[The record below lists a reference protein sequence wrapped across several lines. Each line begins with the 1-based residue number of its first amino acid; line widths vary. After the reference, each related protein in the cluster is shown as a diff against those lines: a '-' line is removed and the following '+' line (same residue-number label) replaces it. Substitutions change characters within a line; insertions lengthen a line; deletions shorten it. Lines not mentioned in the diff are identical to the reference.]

1 MREKTAP
8 SGDVIRKFLPND
20 TPSLIL
26 MDKLMNYVTRTRKSG
41 LADQFY
47 AFLHNLS
54 EAARG
59 MDRVVL
65 VVSVPASELEMTPSD
80 QEDYDRI
87 KKLLD
92 RVGKPVQISHEKETA
107 EIIRRRLF
115 EWDGVPTEA
124 NKIIQEY
131 ADWVVEH
138 RQQVPSWFP
147 VDRAREEFK
156 ASYPFHPLV
165 ISVFER
171 KWRAL
176 PRFQQTRGVL
186 RLLALCPAIWNSK
199 NGQDEITISAFVFLI
214 SAPRWAPSA
223 AASSGLPD
231 APWIPP
237 GSWWG
242 IRSLYSLPIR
252 KPGRLSPFFP
262 GKSVHTHSP
271 VKQNYLRLPKNFPN
285 PSRIS
290 L

>member
-1 MREKTAP
+1 
-8 SGDVIRKFLPND
+8 
-20 TPSLIL
+20 
-26 MDKLMNYVTRTRKSG
+26 
-41 LADQFY
+41 
-47 AFLHNLS
+47 
-54 EAARG
+54 

-115 EWDGVPTEA
+115 EWDGVPHEA

-186 RLLALCPAIWNSK
+186 RLLALWVS
-199 NGQDEITISAFVFLI
+199 SAYRDGYQGKHKDSLI
-214 SAPRWAPSA
+214 GTRFRTAR
-223 AASSGLPD
+223 
-231 APWIPP
+231 
-237 GSWWG
+237 
-242 IRSLYSLPIR
+242 
-252 KPGRLSPFFP
+252 
-262 GKSVHTHSP
+262 
-271 VKQNYLRLPKNFPN
+271 
-285 PSRIS
+285 
-290 L
+290 

>member
-1 MREKTAP
+1 
-8 SGDVIRKFLPND
+8 
-20 TPSLIL
+20 
-26 MDKLMNYVTRTRKSG
+26 
-41 LADQFY
+41 
-47 AFLHNLS
+47 
-54 EAARG
+54 

-115 EWDGVPTEA
+115 EWDGVPPEA

-165 ISVFER
+165 ISVFETEM
-171 KWRAL
+171 AGT
-176 PRFQQTRGVL
+176 PPVPADTRG
-186 RLLALCPAIWNSK
+186 
-199 NGQDEITISAFVFLI
+199 
-214 SAPRWAPSA
+214 SAPARLSGSRQHTAMDTKANTRTHSSGSVLHRSMNR
-223 AASSGLPD
+223 SSGLP
-231 APWIPP
+231 
-237 GSWWG
+237 
-242 IRSLYSLPIR
+242 SLNSL
-252 KPGRLSPFFP
+252 GNH
-262 GKSVHTHSP
+262 G
-271 VKQNYLRLPKNFPN
+271 LRQQ
-285 PSRIS
+285 
-290 L
+290 